1 MKESAAKAV
10 RHKKDASICRAVDL
24 VKNGSA
30 HAVVSAGHTGAAV
43 VACVLKLRTLKGI
56 DRPAIACLLPT
67 QNRVFVLIDGGANPD
82 SNPENLVQFAI
93 MGSVF
98 SAHVLGYNNPSVAL
112 MSIGE
117 ENMQGNDV
125 TKEAFKLLKA
135 SGLNFRGNIEGHDLF
150 EKPAEVVVC
159 DGFTGNVVLKT
170 TEAVAHAIL
179 SWLKL
184 ELFKNPVRK
193 LGAKLAEGAFKS
205 IRKKTNYEEYGGMP
219 LLGVNGVC
227 IIAHGASS
235 PVALKNAI
243 RAATESIKQE
253 INPKILRAVQS
264 YSHLEHR
271 DNLLGV
277 EYRQK
282 FFVSGDVAFTLG
294 ILELVFADVLP
305 KLFGEFGPGE
315 WVFADHCGQ
324 CGVGLHGFAKGVFG
338 GGGFLRGRHQ
348 AIRTRRAWL
357 PSEKSTVFSAVR
369 GSATANL
376 SR

>member
-1 MKESAAKAV
+1 MRIALDAMGGDYAPKNIIEGAVLGLKELPEIQKLFLVGDAATIGSELQRLDCKDPRIEIFHASEVVSMKESAAKAV

-24 VKNGSA
+24 VKNGWA

-67 QNRVFVLIDGGANPD
+67 QNKVFVLIDGGANPD

-150 EKPAEVVVC
+150 EKPSEVVVC

-170 TEAVAHAIL
+170 SEAIAHAIF
-179 SWLKL
+179 SWLKQ
-184 ELFKNPVRK
+184 ELFQNPVRK

-205 IRKKTNYEEYGGMP
+205 IRKKTNYEESVGMP
-219 LLGVNGVC
+219 LLGLNGVC

-235 PVALKNAI
+235 PLAIKNAI
-243 RAATESIKQE
+243 RAATKSIKHE
-253 INPKILRAVQS
+253 INPQILRQLQS
-264 YSHLEHR
+264 YNE
-271 DNLLGV
+271 
-277 EYRQK
+277 
-282 FFVSGDVAFTLG
+282 
-294 ILELVFADVLP
+294 
-305 KLFGEFGPGE
+305 KLAAP
-315 WVFADHCGQ
+315 A
-324 CGVGLHGFAKGVFG
+324 
-338 GGGFLRGRHQ
+338 
-348 AIRTRRAWL
+348 T
-357 PSEKSTVFSAVR
+357 PVR
-369 GSATANL
+369 
-376 SR
+376 